1 MRSIDLKFY
10 GKGIALGLV
19 LTLTVI
25 ILTGIGGSS
34 SGASGVFVKHGFD
47 QFTTPSDGNT
57 YHNFTDGPIEAG
69 FFNNPGSS
77 GTSNK
82 YTGAV
87 PLKGVPLPN
96 QGGADTV
103 VSRNQDVTTP
113 GTTTLTVA
121 GLSLASI
128 SPLTITFSDGHN
140 EQWNMTVGLSQIQS
154 STGSM
159 TITDAGSNGGT
170 FDSNLTIIPRFTFT
184 RVSDG
189 LVKVW
194 DTGNGGR
201 SSATLE
207 ASRQDL
213 LSQSAA
219 TVIACPIIATP
230 TSQVDKGQEA
240 QTSQAADATGS
251 SAPIILAST
260 GTRWT
265 VNGNGGFIIPVPPT
279 EEDRWRRHQPSPT
292 PTPCK
297 TQVPTQPQQ

>member
-1 MRSIDLKFY
+1 MQSVNLKFY
-10 GKGIALGLV
+10 GKGIALGLA

-25 ILTGIGGSS
+25 LVTGIGGST
-34 SGASGVFVKHGFD
+34 SGASGVFIKHGFD

-57 YHNFTDGPIEAG
+57 YHNFTDDPIPAG
-69 FFNNPGSS
+69 FFNNPGSNGS
-77 GTSNK
+77 SNK

-128 SPLTITFSDGHN
+128 SPLTITFSDGHT
-140 EQWNMTVGLSQIQS
+140 EQWNMAVDLSQIQS

-159 TITDAGSNGGT
+159 TITDTGSGSGT
-170 FDSNLTIIPRFTFT
+170 FDSMLTIIPRFTFT
-184 RVSDG
+184 RVGDD
-189 LVKVW
+189 LVKIW

-201 SSATLE
+201 VSEALE
-207 ASRQDL
+207 ASKQEL

-230 TSQVDKGQEA
+230 AGTANKGQAAE
-240 QTSQAADATGS
+240 TSQAAPDSTGS
-251 SAPIILAST
+251 AAAIVLGSR
-260 GTRWT
+260 GTRWNL
-265 VNGNGGFIIPVPPT
+265 NGNGSFVIPVPPT

-297 TQVPTQPQQ
+297 TQLPAQQ